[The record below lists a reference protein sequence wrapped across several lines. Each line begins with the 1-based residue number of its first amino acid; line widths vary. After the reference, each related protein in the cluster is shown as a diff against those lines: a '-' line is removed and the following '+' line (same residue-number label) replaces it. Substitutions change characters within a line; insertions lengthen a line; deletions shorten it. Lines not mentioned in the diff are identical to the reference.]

1 MSIARGEAG
10 RKPFL
15 PPKLVV
21 FGSVKSL
28 TQGPGGGSAFDGGST
43 MSRTGM
49 GMGMGMSD
57 PRAKENAALVGR
69 HPLGFGLYLFDY
81 RPSFQA
87 KHGRGRQFGVMADEV
102 EVLAPWAVIRASD
115 GYRRVDY
122 GALGIQR
129 AAGLARAP
137 DA

>member
-15 PPKLVV
+15 PPKLVL

-28 TQGPGGGSAFDGGST
+28 TQGAGGGSLVDGASG

-49 GMGMGMSD
+49 GMGMSD
-57 PRAKENAALVGR
+57 PRTKENAVLVGR

-81 RPSFQA
+81 RQPFQA
-87 KHGRGRQFGVMADEV
+87 ENGHGRQFGVMADEV

-122 GALGIQR
+122 GTLGIHR
-129 AAGLARAP
+129 AARLAGTP